1 MGFQVNNFPLV
12 GIREDIMEGIGD
24 IFNTNGDIV
33 SGSNGNNQPEC
44 ICC

>member
-12 GIREDIMEGIGD
+12 GIREGIMEGIGD
-24 IFNTNGDIV
+24 ILNANGDIL
-33 SGSNGNNQPEC
+33 SGRNGNNQPEC